1 VVALLLA
8 AQTVRNA
15 LVAQFAELLP
25 ARAARIWP
33 GHPAVELTKGLTE
46 IATASGQRKPVPA
59 ATFDQIRDSAL
70 KMPLAPEPFLVR
82 GVQAQLS
89 GDLELAKQ
97 AFRAAELRDGR
108 GIPARYFLADLYF
121 RSGDARLGL
130 REVAALSRMVPNGIP
145 RLAPYVAAYA
155 KDRRNWPTLESLF
168 KSDPALQDATLSALS
183 ADARNAD
190 LVLALGN
197 VRNRPAAA
205 KWPENLVM
213 GLVAAQDYAKARAIW
228 GQLAGRGANRGIF
241 DPDFTDSAAP
251 TPFNWV
257 LTSSSVGLAERRH
270 GLHVI
275 FYGQED
281 GALAAQLLI
290 LAPGTYR
297 LAMPV
302 SGDTGHAHSLVWALT
317 CANAN
322 APFARFALDPGV
334 AARGWTFTV
343 PAGCPAQRLE
353 LLGVSADMPQQV
365 DVTIA
370 RLRLERQNG

>member
-15 LVAQFAELLP
+15 VVAQFAEVLP
-25 ARAARIWP
+25 ARAAKIWA
-33 GHPAVELTKGLTE
+33 GHPAVELTSGLTQ
-46 IATASGQRKPVPA
+46 IATASRERRTA
-59 ATFDQIRDSAL
+59 TATTFDRIRDSAL

-82 GVQAQLS
+82 GVQAQLG
-89 GDLELAKQ
+89 GDAKLAGE

-121 RSGDARLGL
+121 RSGDARSGL
-130 REVAALSRMVPNGIP
+130 REVAALSRMVPNGAA

-155 KDRRNWPTLESLF
+155 KDRRNWPTLQALF

-197 VRNRPAAA
+197 SPNRPVAA

-228 GQLAGRGANRGIF
+228 GQLAGRGPNRGIF
-241 DPDFTDSAAP
+241 DPNFTDSTAP
-251 TPFNWV
+251 PPFNWV
-257 LTSSSVGLAERRH
+257 LTSSSVGLAERRN

-275 FYGQED
+275 FYGQDD
-281 GALAAQLLI
+281 GALAGQLLI
-290 LAPGTYR
+290 LPPGTYR
-297 LAMPV
+297 LAMRV

-322 APFARFALDPGV
+322 APFARFTLDPAA

-370 RLRLERQNG
+370 SLRLERQGG